1 MKSQDHLANDCTNMK
16 ATFTMDVLYN
26 MDAMDAWIG
35 HGCIAVVLT

>member
-1 MKSQDHLANDCTNMK
+1 MK

-35 HGCIAVVLT
+35 DGCLTNINGQVSA